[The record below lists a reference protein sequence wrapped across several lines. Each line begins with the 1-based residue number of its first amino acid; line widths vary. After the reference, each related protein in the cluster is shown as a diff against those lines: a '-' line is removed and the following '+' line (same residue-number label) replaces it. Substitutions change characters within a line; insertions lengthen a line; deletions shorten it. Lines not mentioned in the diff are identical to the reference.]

1 MNLFFLDRDLDKCA
15 EYHIDRHV
23 GKMQLEAAQLLTMAL
38 WTDKYIGYAPR
49 KLNSDELKIIK
60 EHKKNEPSIEKRTFT
75 RYLPTHENHPC
86 SIWVRSSLEHFYW
99 TVCYVNALNSECVW
113 RGYKSH
119 ASCDVVNSMPIPT
132 SIPDIGWT
140 DPPLCM
146 PDKFHGPDTVE
157 AYRKFYIDDKASFAS
172 WKRRGEPH
180 WWSLQNTFDT
190 PPMRENPTDE
200 ETPPWE

>member
-1 MNLFFLDRDLDKCA
+1 MNLFFLDRNLDTCA

-23 GKMQLEAAQLLTMAL
+23 GKMQLEAAQLLTTTL
-38 WTDKYIGYAPR
+38 WVDKYVGYVPE
-49 KLNSDELKIIK
+49 KLSSEQLQIIK
-60 EHKKNEPSIEKRTFT
+60 SIKKNEPPIEQRQFT

-86 SIWVRSSLEHFYW
+86 ASWVSSSLEHFYW

-119 ASCDVVNSMPIPT
+119 ASCEVVNSMPMPT
-132 SIPDIGWT
+132 NIPDLGWT

-146 PDKFHGPDTVE
+146 PVQFQGPDPIE

-172 WKRRGEPH
+172 WKRRGQPA
-180 WWSLQNTFDT
+180 WWPNNNAPAQV
-190 PPMRENPTDE
+190 RENTLDE
-200 ETPPWE
+200 DMETPPWE